1 MELAIPIIAL
11 VGLIAVKSRKEK
23 FKTMGRNPQYLPN
36 VNVPPLNYPKIS
48 TTDNSVNSYPDS
60 NAATDKYFTQ
70 TMYQNQLALPNNEK
84 VVKEVKSLSGNY
96 IDTKDFTHENM
107 TPFYTKKMGSG
118 IGVTQS
124 ESFLDNMS
132 GSTKS
137 IKKTEQAPLFKPQ
150 NDINWVNGMPNM
162 DDFYLSRVNKSV
174 MKNDERPFNS
184 EMVAPGL
191 NQGYETSGS
200 GGYNSGMEAREKW
213 MDKNVD
219 EMRVETNP
227 KISYTLDNLEGPSK
241 SLVSNLGVQAP
252 VNKNLPDSFYE
263 ITPERYF
270 TTPTSKG
277 PMMHSEEMMKDQHR
291 IDTTKSYAGPPTAPI
306 KKTGY
311 INKNYE
317 ESTRVPLPSALP
329 IPSAVGKGN
338 MNGLNNQH
346 QSHTNYLN
354 NRANNQQQPLFL
366 NLSQTVSSILS
377 PITDII
383 RPNKRDEM
391 SNNPRIYGNAKAGT
405 NTYIANQTVA
415 PTIKQTTLY
424 TPNSFQGQMN
434 GVGGYV
440 TQNTPPVK
448 EREGLTY
455 TSYGNVGG
463 SANNIGFKDYSA
475 DYKQTNNELKEPT
488 TYSRTNHGSTQTF
501 NSHINMNTAKL
512 DDDRVNNRQWVPS
525 AMPQMHAHKEMLG
538 ETYKPSDVSTNDDRL
553 NANLLDAFKANPYT
567 QSLQSF

>member
-11 VGLIAVKSRKEK
+11 VGLIAIKSRKEKKEK
-23 FKTMGRNPQYLPN
+23 FKTMGELSN
-36 VNVPPLNYPKIS
+36 VNSNE
-48 TTDNSVNSYPDS
+48 SVNSYS
-60 NAATDKYFTQ
+60 NSHTATDKYFTQ
-70 TMYQNQLALPNNEK
+70 TMYEKQDLPNAKK
-84 VVKEVKSLSGNY
+84 VTQIQSLTGNY
-96 IDTKDFTHENM
+96 IKTNDFTHENM
-107 TPFYTKKMGSG
+107 TPFYTTKMGSSVG
-118 IGVTQS
+118 ATQTA
-124 ESFLDNMS
+124 FLDNMA
-132 GSTKS
+132 GSSKS

-191 NQGYETSGS
+191 DKGYDGSGS

-219 EMRVETNP
+219 ELRVETNP
-227 KISYTLDNLEGPSK
+227 KVSYTLNNLEGPSK
-241 SLVSNLGVQAP
+241 SLVSNLGIQAP

-263 ITPERYF
+263 VTPERYF

-291 IDTTKSYAGPPTAPI
+291 IDTTKSYTGPPTAII
-306 KKTGY
+306 KQSGY
-311 INKNYE
+311 TTKNYE
-317 ESTRVPLPSALP
+317 ESNRVPLPTSAP

-338 MNGLNNQH
+338 LNAINNQT
-346 QSHTNYLN
+346 HTNYLN
-354 NRANNQQQPLFL
+354 NRANNEQQPLFL
-366 NLSQTVSSILS
+366 NLSQTIGSILS

-383 RPNKRDEM
+383 KPNKRDEM
-391 SNNPRIYGNAKAGT
+391 SDNPRIYGNAKAGT

-415 PTIKQTTLY
+415 PTIKETTLY
-424 TPNSFQGQMN
+424 TPNSFQGQLN

-448 EREGLTY
+448 ERKELTY

-463 SANNIGFKDYSA
+463 VANNLGFKDYSA
-475 DYKQTNNELKEPT
+475 DYRQTNNELKEPT

-501 NSHINMNTAKL
+501 NSQINMNIAKL
-512 DDDRVNNRQWVPS
+512 DNDRVNNRQWVPS
-525 AMPQMHAHKEMLG
+525 AMPQTYAHKEMLG
-538 ETYKPSDVSTNDDRL
+538 DSYKPCDMATNIDDRL
-553 NANLLDAFKANPYT
+553 NSNLLDAFKANPYT
-567 QSLQSF
+567 QSLQSY

>member
-1 MELAIPIIAL
+1 
-11 VGLIAVKSRKEK
+11 
-23 FKTMGRNPQYLPN
+23 
-36 VNVPPLNYPKIS
+36 
-48 TTDNSVNSYPDS
+48 
-60 NAATDKYFTQ
+60 
-70 TMYQNQLALPNNEK
+70 
-84 VVKEVKSLSGNY
+84 
-96 IDTKDFTHENM
+96 
-107 TPFYTKKMGSG
+107 
-118 IGVTQS
+118 
-124 ESFLDNMS
+124 
-132 GSTKS
+132 
-137 IKKTEQAPLFKPQ
+137 
-150 NDINWVNGMPNM
+150 MPNM

-191 NQGYETSGS
+191 NKGFESSGS

-219 EMRVETNP
+219 ELRVDTNP
-227 KISYTLDNLEGPSK
+227 KVSYKLDNLEGPSK
-241 SLVSNLGVQAP
+241 SLVSNLGIQAP

-277 PMMHSEEMMKDQHR
+277 PMMHSEEMMKEQNR
-291 IDTTKSYAGPPTAPI
+291 VDTTKSYAGPPTAPI
-306 KKTGY
+306 KQTGY

-317 ESTRVPLPSALP
+317 ESSRIPLPTSAP

-338 MNGLNNQH
+338 MNDLNNQQ

-366 NLSQTVSSILS
+366 NLSQTVGSILS

-391 SNNPRIYGNAKAGT
+391 ANNPRIYGNAKAGT

-415 PTIKQTTLY
+415 PTIKETTLY
-424 TPNSFQGQMN
+424 TPNSFQGQLN

-448 EREGLTY
+448 EREELTY

-463 SANNIGFKDYSA
+463 MANNLGFKDYSA
-475 DYKQTNNELKEPT
+475 DYRQTNNELKEPT

-501 NSHINMNTAKL
+501 NPQMNMNTAKL
-512 DDDRVNNRQWVPS
+512 DDDRLNNRQWVPS
-525 AMPQMHAHKEMLG
+525 AMPQMYAHKEMIG
-538 ETYKPSDVSTNDDRL
+538 ETYKPPEMNTNIDDRL

-567 QSLQSF
+567 QSLQSY

>member
-11 VGLIAVKSRKEK
+11 VGLIAIKTRKEK
-23 FKTMGRNPQYLPN
+23 FKTMGKNPQYLPN
-36 VNVPPLNYPKIS
+36 VNEPVPNYPKLEK
-48 TTDNSVNSYPDS
+48 DDSVNHYPDS
-60 NAATDKYFTQ
+60 HTATDKYFTQ
-70 TMYQNQLALPNNEK
+70 TMYQNQAK
-84 VVKEVKSLSGNY
+84 DIKQIQSLSGNY
-96 IDTKDFTHENM
+96 IDKKDFTHENM
-107 TPFYTKKMGSG
+107 TPFYTTKMGSS
-118 IGVTQS
+118 IGVNN
-124 ESFLDNMS
+124 SFLDNMT
-132 GSTKS
+132 GSTNS
-137 IKKTEQAPLFKPQ
+137 IKKGEQAPLFKPQ

-162 DDFYLSRVNKSV
+162 DEFYLSRVNKSV
-174 MKNDERPFNS
+174 MKNDERPFTS

-191 NQGYETSGS
+191 DKGFESSGS

-219 EMRVETNP
+219 ELRVDTNP
-227 KISYTLDNLEGPSK
+227 KVSYKLDNLEGPSK
-241 SLVSNLGVQAP
+241 SLVSNLGIQAP

-277 PMMHSEEMMKDQHR
+277 PMMHSEEMMKEQNR

-306 KKTGY
+306 KQTGY

-317 ESTRVPLPSALP
+317 ESSRIPLPTSAP

-338 MNGLNNQH
+338 MNDLNNQQ

-366 NLSQTVSSILS
+366 NLSQTVGSILS

-415 PTIKQTTLY
+415 PTIKETTLY
-424 TPNSFQGQMN
+424 TPNSFQGQLN

-448 EREGLTY
+448 EREELTY

-463 SANNIGFKDYSA
+463 MANNLGFKDYSA
-475 DYKQTNNELKEPT
+475 DYRQTNNELKEPT

-501 NSHINMNTAKL
+501 NPQININIAKL
-512 DDDRVNNRQWVPS
+512 DDDRINNRQWVPS
-525 AMPQMHAHKEMLG
+525 AMPQMYAHKEMLG
-538 ETYKPSDVSTNDDRL
+538 ETYKPPEMNTNIDDRL
-553 NANLLDAFKANPYT
+553 NANLLDAFKSNPYT

>member
-1 MELAIPIIAL
+1 MEN
-11 VGLIAVKSRKEK
+11 
-23 FKTMGRNPQYLPN
+23 TYLPN
-36 VNVPPLNYPKIS
+36 TNLQPLNYTEENNSS
-48 TTDNSVNSYPDS
+48 TT
-60 NAATDKYFTQ
+60 ATDKYFTRS
-70 TMYQNQLALPNNEK
+70 MYQSQNLPNTEK
-84 VVKEVKSLSGNY
+84 VKQVHSLTGNY
-96 IDTKDFTHENM
+96 IDAKDFTHENM
-107 TPFYTKKMGSG
+107 TPFYTTKMGSTLG
-118 IGVTQS
+118 AIPNDT
-124 ESFLDNMS
+124 LDSMS

-150 NDINWVNGMPNM
+150 NDINWANGMPNM
-162 DDFYLSRVNKSV
+162 DEFYLSRVNKSV
-174 MKNDERPFNS
+174 MKNDERPFTS

-191 NQGYETSGS
+191 NKGYETSGS

-219 EMRVETNP
+219 ELRVETNP
-227 KISYTLDNLEGPSK
+227 KISYKLDNLEGPSK

-277 PMMHSEEMMKDQHR
+277 PMMHSEELLKDQHR

-306 KKTGY
+306 KQTGY
-311 INKNYE
+311 VNKKYE
-317 ESTRVPLPSALP
+317 ESTRIPLPTSAP

-338 MNGLNNQH
+338 LSGSNQT
-346 QSHTNYLN
+346 HTNYLN
-354 NRANNQQQPLFL
+354 NRANNEQPPLFI
-366 NLSQTVSSILS
+366 NLSQTMGSILA
-377 PITDII
+377 PITDMI

-391 SNNPRIYGNAKAGT
+391 SDNPRIYGNAKAGT

-415 PTIKQTTLY
+415 PTIKETTIY
-424 TPNSFQGQMN
+424 TPNSFQGQLN

-440 TQNTPPVK
+440 TQNTPLMR
-448 EREGLTY
+448 EREELTY

-463 SANNIGFKDYSA
+463 VANNLGFKDYSA
-475 DYKQTNNELKEPT
+475 DYRQTNNELKEPT

-501 NSHINMNTAKL
+501 NPQINMNIAKL
-512 DDDRVNNRQWVPS
+512 EDDRVNNRQWVPS
-525 AMPQMHAHKEMLG
+525 AMPQMYAHKEMLG
-538 ETYKPSDVSTNDDRL
+538 ETYKPPEMPTNINDRL

-567 QSLQSF
+567 QSLQSY